1 MRPLN
6 ANTHTR
12 TQNAQGHPIFVE
24 RLGMLDAERIE
35 REKLSEETILTYH
48 QREMEFM
55 AQVCL
60 ELRWCARLFWQIWGP
75 WRTYSSSLVKF

>member
-1 MRPLN
+1 
-6 ANTHTR
+6 
-12 TQNAQGHPIFVE
+12 
-24 RLGMLDAERIE
+24 MLDAERIE

-60 ELRWCARLFWQIWGP
+60 KLRWCARLCWQRWGYGVP
-75 WRTYSSSLVKF
+75 TAVRS